1 MPGVNCFFLP
11 YNGHLRL
18 SSQSPAG
25 HTHPG
30 WICLRK
36 LQVQIWPPLCGILL
50 QPLSGLQT
58 RRQGSLIPKVLL
70 PARPSVLLD
79 RTWAS
84 VKTGKCAKSYFLTFK
99 GQRSLGCECD
109 KFRDKILGAVC
120 PLEQMPVEQSA
131 YREEIVVPLCI
142 PTYSLSRGHDNG
154 Q

>member
-1 MPGVNCFFLP
+1 MCTHMPGVNCFFLP

-79 RTWAS
+79 RTGRRLKLGDVLKAISSRSKDKGLSAANATNSETRFWGLCAHWNKCLS
-84 VKTGKCAKSYFLTFK
+84 SRVLTG
-99 GQRSLGCECD
+99 R
-109 KFRDKILGAVC
+109 R
-120 PLEQMPVEQSA
+120 
-131 YREEIVVPLCI
+131 
-142 PTYSLSRGHDNG
+142 
-154 Q
+154 